1 MSIHTIFLNFKFGT
15 INQIVTAKPNQTDV
29 VIRDGTN
36 ITFLKY
42 NFHKEMQTH
51 NELLQIRY
59 HKFQWSWDSKWIIR
73 SLSLQHSPAICIFC
87 RCPAPILCIA
97 CHGIVAS
104 VWAAVFTPR
113 ITTSLAAQSFIRAEI
128 SQHSRGRVAS
138 WPPLRL
144 AQCPSEEA
152 ADGRSQTLIVTSS
165 SHPARVGILA
175 AWSGTPSSFFS
186 ALFRPR
192 CGAGRSPAGSA
203 AAAWSASR
211 NCWAW
216 Q

>member
-73 SLSLQHSPAICIFC
+73 SLSLQRSPAICIFC
-87 RCPAPILCIA
+87 RCPGPILCIA
-97 CHGIVAS
+97 SHGIVAS

-138 WPPLRL
+138 WPALRL
-144 AQCPSEEA
+144 AQCPCEEA
-152 ADGRSQTLIVTSS
+152 ADGRPQTLIVTSS

-175 AWSGTPSSFFS
+175 AWSGIPSSFFS

>member
-87 RCPAPILCIA
+87 RCPGPILCIA

-113 ITTSLAAQSFIRAEI
+113 VSLYHHFTCSTKFYSGGDFPTQQREGGQLAS
-128 SQHSRGRVAS
+128 SQAGPVSVWGGCWWS
-138 WPPLRL
+138 
-144 AQCPSEEA
+144 PS
-152 ADGRSQTLIVTSS
+152 DFDCHKFFSS
-165 SHPARVGILA
+165 SQGRNIGSVVGYSVFVFLRIV
-175 AWSGTPSSFFS
+175 PSS
-186 ALFRPR
+186 L
-192 CGAGRSPAGSA
+192 RSG
-203 AAAWSASR
+203 
-211 NCWAW
+211 
-216 Q
+216 